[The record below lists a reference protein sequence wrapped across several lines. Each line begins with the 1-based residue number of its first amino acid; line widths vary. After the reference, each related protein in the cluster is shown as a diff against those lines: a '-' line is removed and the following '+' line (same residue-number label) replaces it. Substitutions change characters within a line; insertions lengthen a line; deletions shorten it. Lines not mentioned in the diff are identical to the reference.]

1 MSKELDQRVVEMQF
15 DNKEFERNVQT
26 SLGTIDKL
34 KMALNFD
41 GAKGLDS
48 ITEAARRMDLSN
60 VEKQTDSVRVQ
71 FSSLQIAGATM
82 IANLTT
88 SFMNFGK
95 KLWSISFGQMK
106 SGGMGRALKI
116 EQANFK
122 MKALAKNIDAVKNGL
137 ITVDEL
143 LATMGDSIDRA
154 VTGTAYGYDSAANVA
169 SQLMASG
176 LTDANKMYD
185 YLRAIAGAAAM
196 TGRSFDDIGN
206 IFTTVAS
213 NGKFMTMQLRQFSAS
228 GLNVAATLANT
239 TKFAGKTEAAITE
252 MISKGKIGF
261 EDFAD
266 AMNEA
271 FGEAAGKAD
280 ETYAGVMSNVKAQ
293 LSRLGQR
300 FAVPYIENMIPFLQK
315 LKAAIKQ
322 VSATLAPVSER
333 FDKYFGMLTRWG
345 SSVLENFDYTRI
357 SIAFRSI
364 ENLAWLVIG
373 VIKTLGDAFK
383 EVFVG
388 KTQDE
393 IVETAR
399 QFEKFTEQLLPSK
412 EAIDG
417 LRGIFVALLTPLKIV
432 LKYAGKLT
440 KYTRPIIVAI
450 SKIAQAVLSIFSVL
464 EPLALWLLNVIDQ
477 MGVFDAV
484 LTLVTNTIVYLA
496 TVVTILIAV
505 LGELFKQL
513 VTSERF
519 KSFGKA
525 IEQIAVNLSTLLV
538 TALIKVFE
546 LIFNIFDFIA
556 KATSDSS
563 FFTVLIDNII
573 VLVNWVGELA
583 KAFQFWLNTPGSA
596 EGLKNVVKFVE
607 HFISMVTDF
616 FSGQDITKDI
626 DGMGNSLH
634 NLGEVIREM
643 GQRFKDSWNNIDK
656 SKTIMF
662 LFVLTMI
669 VVLLS
674 IKNFIDSLTN
684 LSKSVASIPKTI
696 TEFSRTLK
704 NMNDM
709 FGPVAQTII
718 AFGATIS
725 ILTAAIKTLSAIPA
739 DDLKRG
745 TIALAAM
752 TAVVATFVAIFI
764 YLEKVIN
771 PVNMVVVN
779 NAAIDLVAV
788 AASMLLLVSAIKKIS
803 DISGDVNK
811 LMASAGTLV
820 ILMSALAGVVIGFS
834 KFATIVADPEFK
846 VATSVSALSMLA
858 FAASMLILV
867 QALKMLE
874 QADMPNI
881 KENLKNLGVLMLE
894 LAVGMKVA
902 AGATWGSAASIVAF
916 LGSLITVFGLLA
928 LLALVPM
935 DLVKST
941 IEKATI
947 IFSSFASMLL
957 ILSVAGK
964 IAIGS
969 ERVVM
974 AMSGLILSF
983 VSVIS
988 TFILL
993 TLVIDNLKN
1002 PRSIEKA
1009 LNSIERVI
1017 TDMAVAVGSLVV
1029 IYGIFVGVSKMLAG
1043 WKKKA
1048 YLSAVSSAQALV
1060 SMGELLL
1067 MMAGSMVLIGI
1078 AGALLSK
1085 VPADV
1090 LMQLEVYLVTMGVI
1104 AGAVTAIGRNAK
1116 GSMNKNSFGLI
1127 VSMLLSL
1134 TLIIGALA
1142 VFQYADMEKLVIS
1155 ATALTFVIL
1164 AIATLMGAVSLITKN
1179 SNDKATKK
1187 AQTSIWS
1194 ISAFVLALAG
1204 LAYIITSGATG
1215 MASAGVSTEFMI
1227 AFGMTMIG
1235 LLVTLGLLVAGLSK
1249 IEPSSYKKA
1258 FIGIGAITSL
1268 LVPIGAM
1275 MAGLAILSGY
1285 INNSNVDALLKTTGG
1300 MLGAIAALTIILAA
1314 LSSVKKVNTKKIFRI
1329 SSSIALLSTVFLAI
1343 SASLSALAISKAG
1356 WKEFGIAVASLG
1368 IAVAALSILGSL
1380 TAKNKLYTEDL
1391 MAIAGS
1397 FAILG
1402 IIFLETSSAMAIIK
1416 ASGAGW
1422 AEYGQLALMIF
1433 ELGVIL
1439 GALDALSRRGNIT
1452 STGVRMMAMGAMITI
1467 AAQSMITIASA
1478 MAILKKVGATGDD
1491 MISLGLGFGVL
1502 CGALTA
1508 FAAISGYFPIVSAGL
1523 IALAEALLGFGVA
1536 SLGISAV
1543 INSIVT
1549 AFVVL
1554 SSISHENIDTF
1565 VDNLDYLADRIAE
1578 IGMSIVKII
1587 QTLSTTI
1594 AAVVGQA
1601 VAFTVV
1607 TMIGTLVEF
1616 LPAILQA
1623 LYDVLVI
1630 LVDFFGKPEVQD
1642 VLSEFCKVIS
1652 ETLTGMIVGVV
1663 DGMFWRLAE
1672 ETAKLFGVTKE
1683 DFRQLRDD
1691 LKAIAEGEDPTGQ
1704 TDVGYSRFNT
1714 AQILM
1719 DKLNKTSTYL
1729 DQAKRDA
1736 EAGLEIDVERL
1747 QQEYEYALQL
1757 RNELEKFKGERK
1769 RRDFWTD
1776 DIFTPD
1782 FTTWDANIEQYGVWM
1797 QEISSDTQVY
1807 NESIKEATEDTSQF
1821 VDATEHLGD
1830 NADTFTNKASQFASA
1845 SKHFGDNVDA
1855 FTEGSSHFVSA
1866 AKHFGESS
1874 EDAISDVQ
1882 TKYGSFFGHEFVDS
1896 YSDGLSDD
1904 YSIGVI
1910 EEGTEDLMFRQSDI
1924 ISEAGIHTGTL
1935 TASSMADGMTSA
1947 ESQGYIITAA
1957 TANSDLAYAAAQ
1969 DNLNAKDP
1977 VNLSVD
1983 TENTDNLNT
1992 SLDETEDSA
2001 TAAKDGLAEADAQ
2014 LTDFSNTA
2022 IDTTWI
2028 VNELGNSLSR
2038 LGDAAS
2044 SYGIDF
2050 SKYIPK
2056 LGGLMGASEDVYMSA
2071 EEWQKKGMEKTWGTM
2086 VGGKFSRYEWERSG
2100 KYKTLDDYVNQ
2111 NAHAGE
2117 EWGND
2122 VLGFKGIKE
2131 TAEDVQNELGETLD
2145 NVTNSLNGVGDAA
2158 GAASKKTNELADSIK
2173 SSLDVFSAFNDKV
2186 GTTGRDVLKNFASQI
2201 KGVTK
2206 WSEELQAL
2214 SARGLNANFLSDLAE
2229 QGPEAYEKIHALYTM
2244 TDSELSLF
2252 NQMYAQKLSLQ
2263 KNTVKDIRNSFV
2275 KNGAMTAKEA
2285 KEYGKSITTAAASGV
2300 TDGTDKLTKSET
2312 KALQDAAEEA
2322 KRQKIDDNFIQKYT
2336 VEAAYSKETIDIF
2349 NRLEELQRG
2358 GNVNLLMRPAI
2369 DTNELNK
2376 LGWDAGEGFATMF
2389 TSTFTNEEEGTA
2401 INFTPIMIDP
2411 KTGKYLGVLDPD
2423 TFDKYCQDVV
2433 EGVRKDDL
2441 NLQVGAEFTG
2451 ADAFEQAC
2459 AAAQEIHELHEQLGE
2474 DWGKDGFASLQ
2485 AFGENINDAVKS
2497 DFISKFAKSVISN
2510 DVKLSMTQA
2519 FTDLGLTTMNAFTQ
2533 SMNFETVVDKLI
2545 EFKNGVKEQ
2554 VRNVLNLFEE
2564 VKVKTDKQKKDEQ
2577 ITTSQMLYNMTENAK
2592 KVGRWATNIQKLT
2605 ERGLSEGLVDE
2616 LRKLGPEGADQID
2629 AFVRMSDKELKKANA
2644 IYSSSL
2650 QLDEYTSDKLVSTY
2664 SKAGFATA
2672 LGLKKGLDD
2681 GKDDLLFAYQETG
2694 EDAAAGFVKGVDPEA
2709 AMQVMTFLGTNS
2721 LSALKTAL
2729 DSHSPS
2735 EETRKIGMDTTEGY
2749 VLGITGPNNLVDAM
2763 SHLAITT
2770 LDLFTQLLGP
2780 DKFRQMGYDCTDA
2793 FSRGILDGL
2802 DAKSRDILTMFTLK
2816 MMGINDNLA
2825 EPENSMKV
2833 NIVPVVDQN
2842 ALYNSSTLMNDF
2854 LSNRNFDISATVNR
2868 ANATNRTTGGTD
2880 QSLIVDAI
2888 KGLRDDIKN
2897 IRTVNEGYRSDI
2909 GSLKNAITSMKVTLD
2924 TGALVGQIT
2933 NPLDVALGTKAMRS
2947 LRRRG

>member
-60 VEKQTDSVRVQ
+60 VERQTDSVRVQ

-137 ITVDEL
+137 ITVDDL
-143 LATMGDSIDRA
+143 LATMSDSIDRA

-280 ETYAGVMSNVKAQ
+280 ETYAGVLSNVKAQ

-373 VIKTLGDAFK
+373 VLKTLGDAFK

-393 IVETAR
+393 IVEAAR

-432 LKYAGKLT
+432 LKYTGKLT

-556 KATSDSS
+556 KASSDSS

-684 LSKSVASIPKTI
+684 LSKSIASIPKTI

-704 NMNDM
+704 NVNNM

-752 TAVVATFVAIFI
+752 TAVVSIFVAVFI

-771 PVNMVVVN
+771 PANMVVVN

-788 AASMLLLVSAIKKIS
+788 AASMLLMVSAIKKIA
-803 DISGDVNK
+803 DISGDTNK
-811 LMASAGTLV
+811 LLASAGTLV
-820 ILMSALAGVVIGFS
+820 VLMGALAGVVIGFS
-834 KFATIVADPEFK
+834 KFATIVADPKFK
-846 VATSVSALSMLA
+846 IATSVSALSMLA

-964 IAIGS
+964 IAMGS

-1002 PRSIEKA
+1002 PKSIEKA
-1009 LNSIERVI
+1009 LNAMERVI
-1017 TDMAVAVGSLVV
+1017 TDMAVAVGALVV

-1067 MMAGSMVLIGI
+1067 MMAGSMVLIGV
-1078 AGALLSK
+1078 AGALLSN

-1155 ATALTFVIL
+1155 ATALTEVIL
-1164 AIATLMGAVSLITKN
+1164 AIAALIAAVGLISKN
-1179 SNDKATKK
+1179 SKNTGSTKK
-1187 AQTSIWS
+1187 LHTIIYS
-1194 ISAFVLALAG
+1194 ISAFVLALAA
-1204 LAYIITSGATG
+1204 LSYAITSGAIG
-1215 MASAGVSTEFMI
+1215 MSDAEVSTDLMI

-1235 LLVTLGLLVAGLSK
+1235 LLATFGLLVAGLSK
-1249 IEPSSYKKA
+1249 IEPSDYKKA
-1258 FIGIGAITSL
+1258 YIGIGAITLL
-1268 LVPIGAM
+1268 LVPIGTM

-1285 INNSNVDALLKTTGG
+1285 VDNTNVDALLKTTGG
-1300 MLGAIAALTIILAA
+1300 MLGAITALTVILAA
-1314 LSSVKKVNTKKIFRI
+1314 ISSFKKVNTKKIFRI

-1343 SASLSALAISKAG
+1343 SASLSALAITEAG
-1356 WKEFGIAVASLG
+1356 WKEFAIAIASLG
-1368 IAVAALSILGSL
+1368 AIIIALGILGAL
-1380 TAKNKLYTEDL
+1380 TTSKVIRLNHLRS
-1391 MAIAGS
+1391 IAWS
-1397 FAILG
+1397 IAILG
-1402 IIFLETSSAMAIIK
+1402 TVFLETSAAMAIIK

-1422 AEYGQLALMIF
+1422 AEYGQLALIIL
-1433 ELGVIL
+1433 ELGAIL
-1439 GALDALSRRGNIT
+1439 GALDFLSRKGAMP
-1452 STGVRMMAMGAMITI
+1452 STGARLLAMGATITV

-1491 MISLGLGFGVL
+1491 MISLGIGFGVL

-1565 VDNLDYLADRIAE
+1565 VDNLEYLSDRIAE

-1594 AAVVGQA
+1594 AVVVGQA

-1607 TMIGTLVEF
+1607 TMIGTLAEF

-1623 LYDVLVI
+1623 LYSVLVV
-1630 LVDFFGKPEVQD
+1630 LVDFFGQPEVQD
-1642 VLSEFCKVIS
+1642 LLNEFSKVVG
-1652 ETLTGMIVGVV
+1652 ETITNIVIGAV
-1663 DGMFWRLAE
+1663 DGMFWTIAQRTAE
-1672 ETAKLFGVTKE
+1672 LFGITRDDFAQLKE
-1683 DFRQLRDD
+1683 DLQAIADGTYASEEDYINHQQIAVRQKQIEELRDAAEYVKEA
-1691 LKAIAEGEDPTGQ
+1691 KAAMDNGQDIDQEKVKQYIEYIKYLSDELENAGVMSERIVDWEAEDGLVKHVYNQKYDFATEAD
-1704 TDVGYSRFNT
+1704 D
-1714 AQILM
+1714 IL
-1719 DKLNKTSTYL
+1719 
-1729 DQAKRDA
+1729 RDA
-1736 EAGLEIDVERL
+1736 QMLNINNYDEWASAINENIDDVEYNYQTFRKEVGSSQL
-1747 QQEYEYALQL
+1747 YE
-1757 RNELEKFKGERK
+1757 ELFPNASETENAV
-1769 RRDFWTD
+1769 
-1776 DIFTPD
+1776 
-1782 FTTWDANIEQYGVWM
+1782 DA
-1797 QEISSDTQVY
+1797 
-1807 NESIKEATEDTSQF
+1807 F
-1821 VDATEHLGD
+1821 VDAQDRALAHHSSG
-1830 NADTFTNKASQFASA
+1830 
-1845 SKHFGDNVDA
+1845 SKHFGEEY
-1855 FTEGSSHFVSA
+1855 TENYV
-1866 AKHFGESS
+1866 
-1874 EDAISDVQ
+1874 
-1882 TKYGSFFGHEFVDS
+1882 
-1896 YSDGLSDD
+1896 DGLTND
-1904 YSIGVI
+1904 YSVEIV
-1910 EEGTEDLMFRQSDI
+1910 EEGTEELITRQSDMMTD
-1924 ISEAGIHTGTL
+1924 AGIHTGTL
-1935 TASSMADGMTSA
+1935 TANSMADGMTSA

-1957 TANSDLAYAAAQ
+1957 TANSDLAYATAQ
-1969 DNLNAKDP
+1969 DNLNAKEP
-1977 VNLSVD
+1977 VTLSVD
-1983 TENTDNLNT
+1983 SENTDNLNT
-1992 SLDETEDSA
+1992 SLDETKDSA

-2022 IDTTWI
+2022 VDTTAI
-2028 VNELGNSLSR
+2028 VNKLGDSLS
-2038 LGDAAS
+2038 LLADKAS
-2044 SYGIDF
+2044 AYGIDF
-2050 SKYIPK
+2050 NKYIPK
-2056 LGGLMGASEDVYMSA
+2056 LGSFLGTSEDVYMSA
-2071 EEWQKKGMEKTWGTM
+2071 DEWRKKGMEKTWGTM
-2086 VGGKFSRYEWERSG
+2086 IGGELSRYEWERTG

-2117 EWGND
+2117 EWGAD
-2122 VLGFKGIKE
+2122 VLGLNAIKE
-2131 TAEDVQNELGETLD
+2131 QSEEIQNELSETLD
-2145 NVTNSLNGVGDAA
+2145 NVTNGLGGVGDAA
-2158 GAASKKTNELADSIK
+2158 EEAGNKVKDLKHEIADSIDLFSEFNRTADITSREVLSNLVSHLDGVSDWAEELSQLASKGVSDAIIQDLEEAGPESYAKVHAIFQMTESEIAHLNSLHTLGLQIADK
-2173 SSLDVFSAFNDKV
+2173 SVDYINEARAVALKTNKKITLDNYVGDPTLEHLGNDIGNEVIGGVSDAVIAEAPEVGKDIVDGVADGVTASESIDETASAFKDQ
-2186 GTTGRDVLKNFASQI
+2186 FALM
-2201 KGVTK
+2201 G
-2206 WSEELQAL
+2206 SE
-2214 SARGLNANFLSDLAE
+2214 
-2229 QGPEAYEKIHALYTM
+2229 
-2244 TDSELSLF
+2244 
-2252 NQMYAQKLSLQ
+2252 
-2263 KNTVKDIRNSFV
+2263 
-2275 KNGAMTAKEA
+2275 AM
-2285 KEYGKSITTAAASGV
+2285 
-2300 TDGTDKLTKSET
+2300 
-2312 KALQDAAEEA
+2312 KALKKELDFDKAL
-2322 KRQKIDDNFIQKYT
+2322 
-2336 VEAAYSKETIDIF
+2336 KET
-2349 NRLEELQRG
+2349 
-2358 GNVNLLMRPAI
+2358 
-2369 DTNELNK
+2369 
-2376 LGWDAGEGFATMF
+2376 
-2389 TSTFTNEEEGTA
+2389 
-2401 INFTPIMIDP
+2401 
-2411 KTGKYLGVLDPD
+2411 
-2423 TFDKYCQDVV
+2423 V
-2433 EGVRKDDL
+2433 EGVKKFKDDL
-2441 NLQVGAEFTG
+2441 
-2451 ADAFEQAC
+2451 
-2459 AAAQEIHELHEQLGE
+2459 
-2474 DWGKDGFASLQ
+2474 
-2485 AFGENINDAVKS
+2485 
-2497 DFISKFAKSVISN
+2497 
-2510 DVKLSMTQA
+2510 
-2519 FTDLGLTTMNAFTQ
+2519 
-2533 SMNFETVVDKLI
+2533 
-2545 EFKNGVKEQ
+2545 KEQ
-2554 VRNVLNLFEE
+2554 IGNGLDLFNELKKSEE
-2564 VKVKTDKQKKDEQ
+2564 ISAD
-2577 ITTSQMLYNMTENAK
+2577 QMLHNMTDQVK
-2592 KVGRWATNIQKLT
+2592 KVGRWATNLT
-2605 ERGLSEGLVDE
+2605 ALSARGMSEGLLE
-2616 LRKLGPEGADQID
+2616 SLRALGPEGADKVE
-2629 AFVRMSDKELKKANA
+2629 AFVKMSAEQLQKANSLYKSSDKLGDYA
-2644 IYSSSL
+2644 
-2650 QLDEYTSDKLVSTY
+2650 SDKLVDAY
-2664 SKAGFATA
+2664 VKAGYQTS
-2672 LGLKKGLDD
+2672 LGFKKGIDPDVAKEAMTLLATKSLDALTTTLD
-2681 GKDDLLFAYQETG
+2681 IHSPSRVTEQIGIYTGEGYVNGLCNEDLLKRLEEAIAAFSKVILNTFSSKLSVNKVARVFSNVGTG
-2694 EDAAAGFVKGVDPEA
+2694 IVKGLNDCRPETIRAVDRLA
-2709 AMQVMTFLGTNS
+2709 TDILDTFCERLQI
-2721 LSALKTAL
+2721 
-2729 DSHSPS
+2729 HSPS
-2735 EETRKIGMDTTEGY
+2735 EMFAYFAEMCS
-2749 VLGITGPNNLVDAM
+2749 LGFANQMNKDRVAVDAVE
-2763 SHLAITT
+2763 
-2770 LDLFTQLLGP
+2770 
-2780 DKFRQMGYDCTDA
+2780 DKADSIVEA
-2793 FSRGILDGL
+2793 FARSML
-2802 DAKSRDILTMFTLK
+2802 S
-2816 MMGINDNLA
+2816 INDSLGDDTN
-2825 EPENSMKV
+2825 EYRMH
-2833 NIVPVVDQN
+2833 IVPVVDQFALNN
-2842 ALYNSSTLMNDF
+2842 AAGTIDQYLGREHFDISGTVNAANANNGKTNTSSTLVF
-2854 LSNRNFDISATVNR
+2854 LSNAITNLRSDLHSIQEATEKNGADIL
-2868 ANATNRTTGGTD
+2868 GMK
-2880 QSLIVDAI
+2880 DAI
-2888 KGLRDDIKN
+2888 
-2897 IRTVNEGYRSDI
+2897 S
-2909 GSLKNAITSMKVTLD
+2909 SMKVTLD
-2924 TGALVGQIT
+2924 TGALVGQIA
-2933 NPLDVALGTKAMRS
+2933 NPLDVALGTKAMRN

>member
-60 VEKQTDSVRVQ
+60 VERQTDSVRVQ

-280 ETYAGVMSNVKAQ
+280 ETYAGVLSNVKAQ

-373 VIKTLGDAFK
+373 VLKTLGDAFK

-393 IVETAR
+393 IVEAAR

-477 MGVFDAV
+477 MGIFDAV

-496 TVVTILIAV
+496 TVVTILIAI

-556 KATSDSS
+556 KASSDSS

-616 FSGQDITKDI
+616 FTGQDITKDI

-752 TAVVATFVAIFI
+752 TAVVATFVAVFI

-771 PVNMVVVN
+771 PANMVVVN

-788 AASMLLLVSAIKKIS
+788 AASMLLMVSAIKKIA
-803 DISGDVNK
+803 DISGDTNK
-811 LMASAGTLV
+811 LLASAGTLV
-820 ILMSALAGVVIGFS
+820 VLMGALAGVVIGFS
-834 KFATIVADPEFK
+834 KFATIVADPELK
-846 VATSVSALSMLA
+846 IATSVSALSMLA

-902 AGATWGSAASIVAF
+902 GGATWGSAASIVAF
-916 LGSLITVFGLLA
+916 LGSLITIFGLLA

-935 DLVKST
+935 DLVKAT

-964 IAIGS
+964 IAMGS

-1009 LNSIERVI
+1009 LNAMERVI

-1067 MMAGSMVLIGI
+1067 MMAGSMVLIGV

-1155 ATALTFVIL
+1155 ATALTEVIL
-1164 AIATLMGAVSLITKN
+1164 AIAALIGAVSLISKN
-1179 SNDKATKK
+1179 SNDKDTKK
-1187 AQTSIWS
+1187 AQTSIWA
-1194 ISAFVLALAG
+1194 ISAFILALAG
-1204 LAYIITSGATG
+1204 LSYIITSGASG

-1235 LLVTLGLLVAGLSK
+1235 LLATFGLLVAGLSK
-1249 IEPSSYKKA
+1249 IEPSDYKKA
-1258 FIGIGAITSL
+1258 YIGIGAITL
-1268 LVPIGAM
+1268 LVVPMGAM
-1275 MAGLAILSGY
+1275 MTGLAILSGY
-1285 INNSNVDALLKTTGG
+1285 VDNTNVDALLKTS
-1300 MLGAIAALTIILAA
+1300 GAMIAAIGGLTILLAV
-1314 LSSVKKVNTKKIFRI
+1314 LSSIKKVNTKKMFRLAET
-1329 SSSIALLSTVFLAI
+1329 IALLSLVFVAV
-1343 SASLSALAISKAG
+1343 SASMAILKRNKVT
-1356 WKEFGIAVASLG
+1356 WKEFGIAVLSLVSLVVVLG
-1368 IAVAALSILGSL
+1368 VLAAL
-1380 TAKNKLYTEDL
+1380 TAKDKLDTDDL
-1391 MAIAGS
+1391 TAIAES
-1397 FAILG
+1397 FATLG
-1402 IIFLETSSAMAIIK
+1402 TVFLEIAGAMAIIK
-1416 ASGAGW
+1416 QSGAGW
-1422 AEYGQLALMIF
+1422 SEFKQLAAMIL
-1433 ELGVIL
+1433 EIGIVLT
-1439 GALDALSRRGNIT
+1439 AMDYIT
-1452 STGVRMMAMGAMITI
+1452 RQGSLTSDGLHMMAMGAMITI

-1478 MAILKKVGATGDD
+1478 MAVLKKVGATGDD

-1587 QTLSTTI
+1587 QTLSATI

-1601 VAFTVV
+1601 IAFTVV

-1623 LYDVLVI
+1623 LYSVLVV
-1630 LVDFFGKPEVQD
+1630 LVDFFGQPEVQE

-1683 DFRQLRDD
+1683 DFKQLRDD

-1704 TDVGYSRFNT
+1704 TDVAYSRFNT

-1747 QQEYEYALQL
+1747 QQEYAYALQL

-1782 FTTWDANIEQYGVWM
+1782 FTTWDANIEQYGEWM

-1821 VDATEHLGD
+1821 VSATERLGD
-1830 NADTFTNKASQFASA
+1830 NADAFANDASHFASA

-1855 FTEGSSHFVSA
+1855 FSEDSSHFVSA
-1866 AKHFGESS
+1866 AKHFGDASG
-1874 EDAISDVQ
+1874 DAISDVQ
-1882 TKYGSFFGHEFVDS
+1882 SKYGSFFGHEFVDS

-1904 YSIGVI
+1904 YSVGVI

-1969 DNLNAKDP
+1969 DSLNANEP
-1977 VNLSVD
+1977 VTLSVD
-1983 TENTDNLNT
+1983 AENTDNLNT
-1992 SLDETEDSA
+1992 SLDDTEDSA

-2022 IDTTWI
+2022 VDTTAI
-2028 VNELGNSLSR
+2028 VNKLASSFSY
-2038 LGDAAS
+2038 LGDKAAA
-2044 SYGIDF
+2044 YGID
-2050 SKYIPK
+2050 INK
-2056 LGGLMGASEDVYMSA
+2056 LPSFASFLGISEDQYMTA
-2071 EEWQKKGMEKTWGTM
+2071 DEWRKKGMEKTWGTM
-2086 VGGKFSRYEWERSG
+2086 VGGELSGYEWERTG
-2100 KYKTLDDYVNQ
+2100 KYKSLDDYINQ
-2111 NAHAGE
+2111 NSHVGE
-2117 EWGND
+2117 DWGND

-2131 TAEDVQNELGETLD
+2131 TSEEVQNELSDTLD
-2145 NVTNSLNGVGDAA
+2145 GITNGLNGVGDAA
-2158 GAASKKTNELADSIK
+2158 GAATKKTDELKDSIK

-2214 SARGLNANFLSDLAE
+2214 SARGINANFLSDLAD

-2285 KEYGKSITTAAASGV
+2285 KEYGKTITTAAASGV
-2300 TDGTDKLTKSET
+2300 TDSTDKLTKSET

-2322 KRQKIDDNFIQKYT
+2322 KKQKIDDDFIQKYT
-2336 VEAAYSKETIDIF
+2336 VEASYSKETLDIF

-2519 FTDLGLTTMNAFTQ
+2519 FTDLGLVTMKAFTQ
-2533 SMNFETVVDKLI
+2533 SMNFETAVDKLI

-2592 KVGRWATNIQKLT
+2592 KVGRWATNIQRLT

-2629 AFVRMSDKELKKANA
+2629 AFVRMSDKELKKANS
-2644 IYSSSL
+2644 IYASSL

-2735 EETRKIGMDTTEGY
+2735 KETEKIGMDTTEGY

>member
-60 VEKQTDSVRVQ
+60 VERQTDSVRVQ

-137 ITVDEL
+137 ITVDDL
-143 LATMGDSIDRA
+143 LATMSDSIDRA

-280 ETYAGVMSNVKAQ
+280 ETYAGVLSNVKAQ

-345 SSVLENFDYTRI
+345 STVLENFDYTRI

-373 VIKTLGDAFK
+373 VLKTLGDAFK

-393 IVETAR
+393 IVEAAR

-496 TVVTILIAV
+496 TVVAILIAV

-607 HFISMVTDF
+607 HFINMVTDF
-616 FSGQDITKDI
+616 FTGQDITKDI

-684 LSKSVASIPKTI
+684 LSKSIASIPKTI
-696 TEFSRTLK
+696 TEFSKTLK
-704 NMNDM
+704 NMNNM
-709 FGPVAQTII
+709 FGPVAQTIV

-752 TAVVATFVAIFI
+752 TAVVSIFVAVFI

-771 PVNMVVVN
+771 PANMVVVN

-788 AASMLLLVSAIKKIS
+788 AASMLLMVSAINKIA
-803 DISGDVNK
+803 DISGDTNK
-811 LMASAGTLV
+811 LLASVGTLV
-820 ILMSALAGVVIGFS
+820 VLMGALAGVVIGFS
-834 KFATIVADPEFK
+834 KFATIVADPKFK
-846 VATSVSALSMLA
+846 IATSVSALSMLA
-858 FAASMLILV
+858 FAASTLILV

-964 IAIGS
+964 IAMGS

-1002 PRSIEKA
+1002 PKSIEKA
-1009 LNSIERVI
+1009 LNAMERVI

-1067 MMAGSMVLIGI
+1067 MMAGSMVLIGV
-1078 AGALLSK
+1078 AGALLSN

-1155 ATALTFVIL
+1155 ATALTEVIL
-1164 AIATLMGAVSLITKN
+1164 AIAALIAAVGLISQNSKN
-1179 SNDKATKK
+1179 TGSTKK
-1187 AQTSIWS
+1187 LHTIIYS
-1194 ISAFVLALAG
+1194 ISAFVLALAA
-1204 LAYIITSGATG
+1204 LSYAITSGAIG
-1215 MASAGVSTEFMI
+1215 MSDAEVSTDLMI

-1235 LLVTLGLLVAGLSK
+1235 LLATFGLLVAGLSK
-1249 IEPSSYKKA
+1249 IEPSDYKKA
-1258 FIGIGAITSL
+1258 FIGIGAITLL
-1268 LVPIGAM
+1268 LVPIGTM

-1285 INNSNVDALLKTTGG
+1285 IDNSNVDALLKTTGG
-1300 MLGAIAALTIILAA
+1300 MLGAITALTVILAA
-1314 LSSVKKVNTKKIFRI
+1314 ISSFKKVNTKKIFRI

-1343 SASLSALAISKAG
+1343 SASLSALSITKAG
-1356 WKEFGIAVASLG
+1356 WKEFAIAIASLG
-1368 IAVAALSILGSL
+1368 AIVAALSILGAL
-1380 TAKNKLYTEDL
+1380 TTTKVIHLDHLRSISES
-1391 MAIAGS
+1391 I
-1397 FAILG
+1397 AILG
-1402 IIFLETSSAMAIIK
+1402 TVFLETSAAMAIIK
-1416 ASGAGW
+1416 QSGAGW
-1422 AEYGQLALMIF
+1422 NEYGQLALIIL

-1439 GALDALSRRGNIT
+1439 GALDVVSRMGGIT
-1452 STGVRMMAMGAMITI
+1452 STGARIMAMGATITI

-1491 MISLGLGFGVL
+1491 MISLGLGFSVL

-1565 VDNLDYLADRIAE
+1565 VDNLEYLSDRIAE

-1594 AAVVGQA
+1594 AVVVGQA

-1623 LYDVLVI
+1623 LYSVLVV
-1630 LVDFFGKPEVQD
+1630 LVDFFGQPEVQD
-1642 VLSEFCKVIS
+1642 LLNEFSKVVG
-1652 ETLTGMIVGVV
+1652 ETITNIVIGAV
-1663 DGMFWRLAE
+1663 DGMFWTIAQRTAE
-1672 ETAKLFGVTKE
+1672 LFGITRDDFAQLKE
-1683 DFRQLRDD
+1683 D
-1691 LKAIAEGEDPTGQ
+1691 LKAIADGTYASEEDYINHQ
-1704 TDVGYSRFNT
+1704 
-1714 AQILM
+1714 QIAVRQKQIEEL
-1719 DKLNKTSTYL
+1719 
-1729 DQAKRDA
+1729 RDA
-1736 EAGLEIDVERL
+1736 AEYVKEAKAAMDNGQDIDQEKVKQYIEYIKYLSDELENAGVMSERIVDWEAEDGLGAMVGAKHFYNQKYDFATEADDILRDAQMLNINNYDEWASAINENIDDVEYNYQTFRKEVGSSQL
-1747 QQEYEYALQL
+1747 YE
-1757 RNELEKFKGERK
+1757 ELFPNASETENAV
-1769 RRDFWTD
+1769 
-1776 DIFTPD
+1776 
-1782 FTTWDANIEQYGVWM
+1782 DA
-1797 QEISSDTQVY
+1797 
-1807 NESIKEATEDTSQF
+1807 F
-1821 VDATEHLGD
+1821 VDAQNRALAHHSSG
-1830 NADTFTNKASQFASA
+1830 
-1845 SKHFGDNVDA
+1845 SKHFGEEY
-1855 FTEGSSHFVSA
+1855 TENYV
-1866 AKHFGESS
+1866 
-1874 EDAISDVQ
+1874 
-1882 TKYGSFFGHEFVDS
+1882 
-1896 YSDGLSDD
+1896 DGLTND
-1904 YSIGVI
+1904 YSVEIV
-1910 EEGTEDLMFRQSDI
+1910 EEGTEELITRQSDMMTD
-1924 ISEAGIHTGTL
+1924 AGIHTGTL
-1935 TASSMADGMTSA
+1935 TANSMADGMTSA

-1957 TANSDLAYAAAQ
+1957 TANSDLAYATAQ
-1969 DNLNAKDP
+1969 DNLNAKEP
-1977 VNLSVD
+1977 VTLSVD
-1983 TENTDNLNT
+1983 SENTDNLNT
-1992 SLDETEDSA
+1992 SLGETEDSA
-2001 TAAKDGLAEADAQ
+2001 TAAKDGLSEAEDQ
-2014 LTDFSNTA
+2014 LTSFSNTA
-2022 IDTTWI
+2022 VDTTAI
-2028 VNELGNSLSR
+2028 VNKLGYSLSW
-2038 LGDAAS
+2038 LGDKAS
-2044 SYGIDF
+2044 AYGIDF
-2050 SKYIPK
+2050 NKYIPK
-2056 LGGLMGASEDVYMSA
+2056 LGSFLGTSEDVYMSA
-2071 EEWQKKGMEKTWGTM
+2071 DEWRKKGMEKTWGTM
-2086 VGGKFSRYEWERSG
+2086 IGGELSRYEWERTG

-2111 NAHAGE
+2111 NSHAGE
-2117 EWGND
+2117 EWGTD
-2122 VLGFKGIKE
+2122 VLGLNAIKE
-2131 TAEDVQNELGETLD
+2131 QSEEIQNELSETLD
-2145 NVTNSLNGVGDAA
+2145 NVTNGLGGVGDAA
-2158 GAASKKTNELADSIK
+2158 GAATKKTDELKDSIK

-2186 GTTGRDVLKNFASQI
+2186 STTGRDVLKNFASQI

-2206 WSEELQAL
+2206 WSEELKAL
-2214 SARGLNANFLSDLAE
+2214 SARGINANFISDLAE

-2263 KNTVKDIRNSFV
+2263 KNTVKDIHNSFV
-2275 KNGAMTAKEA
+2275 KNGIMTAKEA
-2285 KEYGKSITTAAASGV
+2285 KEYGKNITTAAASGV
-2300 TDGTDKLTKSET
+2300 KDSTDKLTKTET
-2312 KALQDAAEEA
+2312 KALQDAADEA

-2336 VEAAYSKETIDIF
+2336 VEASYSKETLDIF

-2485 AFGENINDAVKS
+2485 AFGENLDDAVKS

-2510 DVKLSMTQA
+2510 DVKLSMTKA
-2519 FTDLGLTTMNAFTQ
+2519 FTDLGLVTMKAFTQ
-2533 SMNFETVVDKLI
+2533 SMNFETAVDKLI

-2564 VKVKTDKQKKDEQ
+2564 VKVKTDKQKKAEQ

-2592 KVGRWATNIQKLT
+2592 KVGRWATNIQRLT
-2605 ERGLSEGLVDE
+2605 ERGLSEGLVDQ

-2694 EDAAAGFVKGVDPEA
+2694 EDASAGFVKGIDPEA

-2888 KGLRDDIKN
+2888 RGLRDDIKN

>member
-15 DNKEFERNVQT
+15 DNKEFERNVST
-26 SLGTIDKL
+26 SLGTIEKL

-60 VEKQTDSVRVQ
+60 VERQTDSVRVQ

-137 ITVDEL
+137 ITVDDL
-143 LATMGDSIDRA
+143 LATMSDSIDRA

-280 ETYAGVMSNVKAQ
+280 ETYAGVLSNVKAQ

-357 SIAFRSI
+357 SIGFRSI

-373 VIKTLGDAFK
+373 VLKTLGDAFK

-393 IVETAR
+393 IVEAAR

-440 KYTRPIIVAI
+440 TYTRPIIVAI

-496 TVVTILIAV
+496 TVVAILIAV

-616 FSGQDITKDI
+616 FTGQDITKDI

-696 TEFSRTLK
+696 TEFSKTLK
-704 NMNDM
+704 HMNDM

-752 TAVVATFVAIFI
+752 TAVVATFVAVFI

-771 PVNMVVVN
+771 PANMVVVN

-788 AASMLLLVSAIKKIS
+788 AASMLLMVSAIKKIA
-803 DISGDVNK
+803 DISGDTNK
-811 LMASAGTLV
+811 LLASAGTLV
-820 ILMSALAGVVIGFS
+820 VLMGALSGVVIGFS
-834 KFATIVADPEFK
+834 KFATIVSKPDLK

-964 IAIGS
+964 IAMGS

-1002 PRSIEKA
+1002 PKSIEKA
-1009 LNSIERVI
+1009 LNAMERVI

-1048 YLSAVSSAQALV
+1048 YLSAVSSAEALV

-1067 MMAGSMVLIGI
+1067 MMAGSMVLIGV

-1090 LMQLEVYLVTMGVI
+1090 LKQLEVYLVTMGVI

-1155 ATALTFVIL
+1155 ATALTYVIL
-1164 AIATLMGAVSLITKN
+1164 AIAVLIGAVSLISKN
-1179 SNDKATKK
+1179 SNDKDKDTKK

-1204 LAYIITSGATG
+1204 LAYVITSGSSG

-1235 LLVTLGLLVAGLSK
+1235 LLATLGLLIAGLSK
-1249 IEPSSYKKA
+1249 IEPSDYKKA
-1258 FIGIGAITSL
+1258 YIGIGAITLL
-1268 LVPIGAM
+1268 LVPIGTM

-1285 INNSNVDALLKTTGG
+1285 IDNSNVDALLKTTGA
-1300 MLGAIAALTIILAA
+1300 MLGAITALTVILAA
-1314 LSSVKKVNTKKIFRI
+1314 ISSVKKVNTKKIFRI

-1343 SASLSALAISKAG
+1343 SASLSALAITKAG

-1368 IAVAALSILGSL
+1368 IAVAALSILGAL

-1402 IIFLETSSAMAIIK
+1402 TVFLETSAAMAIIK
-1416 ASGAGW
+1416 QSGAGW
-1422 AEYGQLALMIF
+1422 NEYGQLALMIL
-1433 ELGVIL
+1433 ELGAIL
-1439 GALDALSRRGNIT
+1439 GALDVVSRMGGIT
-1452 STGVRMMAMGAMITI
+1452 STGARIMAMGATITI

-1491 MISLGLGFGVL
+1491 MISLGLGFSVL

-1565 VDNLDYLADRIAE
+1565 VDNLEYLSDRIAE

-1601 VAFTVV
+1601 IAFTVV
-1607 TMIGTLVEF
+1607 TMIGTLAEF

-1623 LYDVLVI
+1623 LYSVLVV
-1630 LVDFFGKPEVQD
+1630 LVDFFGQPEVQD
-1642 VLSEFCKVIS
+1642 LLNEFSKVVG
-1652 ETLTGMIVGVV
+1652 ETITNIVIGAV
-1663 DGMFWRLAE
+1663 DGMFWTIAQRTAE
-1672 ETAKLFGVTKE
+1672 LFGITRDDFAQLKE
-1683 DFRQLRDD
+1683 DLQAIADGTYASEEDYINHQQIAVRQKQMEELQNAAEYVKDAKKAMENGQDIDQEKVKQYIEYIKYLSDELENAGVMSERIVDWEAEDGLGAMMGLRHVSTQKYDFATEADDILRDAQMLNINNYD
-1691 LKAIAEGEDPTGQ
+1691 EWASAINENID
-1704 TDVGYSRFNT
+1704 
-1714 AQILM
+1714 
-1719 DKLNKTSTYL
+1719 
-1729 DQAKRDA
+1729 
-1736 EAGLEIDVERL
+1736 DVEYNYQTFRDEVGSSQL
-1747 QQEYEYALQL
+1747 YE
-1757 RNELEKFKGERK
+1757 ELFPNASETENAV
-1769 RRDFWTD
+1769 
-1776 DIFTPD
+1776 
-1782 FTTWDANIEQYGVWM
+1782 DA
-1797 QEISSDTQVY
+1797 
-1807 NESIKEATEDTSQF
+1807 F
-1821 VDATEHLGD
+1821 VDAQDRALAHHSSG
-1830 NADTFTNKASQFASA
+1830 
-1845 SKHFGDNVDA
+1845 SKHFGEEY
-1855 FTEGSSHFVSA
+1855 TENYV
-1866 AKHFGESS
+1866 
-1874 EDAISDVQ
+1874 
-1882 TKYGSFFGHEFVDS
+1882 
-1896 YSDGLSDD
+1896 DGLTND
-1904 YSIGVI
+1904 YSVEIV
-1910 EEGTEDLMFRQSDI
+1910 EEGTEELITRQSDMMTD
-1924 ISEAGIHTGTL
+1924 AGIHTGTL
-1935 TASSMADGMTSA
+1935 TANSMADGMTSA

-1957 TANSDLAYAAAQ
+1957 TANSDLAYATAQ
-1969 DNLNAKDP
+1969 DNLNAKEP
-1977 VNLSVD
+1977 VTLSVD
-1983 TENTDNLNT
+1983 SENTDNLNT

-2022 IDTTWI
+2022 VDTTAI
-2028 VNELGNSLSR
+2028 VNKLGNSLSW
-2038 LGDAAS
+2038 LGDAAAA
-2044 SYGIDF
+2044 YGIDI
-2050 SKYIPK
+2050 SKLPK
-2056 LGGLMGASEDVYMSA
+2056 LGSFLGISEDVYMSA
-2071 EEWQKKGMEKTWGTM
+2071 DEWRKKGMEKTWGTM
-2086 VGGKFSRYEWERSG
+2086 AGGELSRYEWERTG

-2117 EWGND
+2117 EWGAD
-2122 VLGFKGIKE
+2122 VLGLNAIKE
-2131 TAEDVQNELGETLD
+2131 QSEEVQNELSETLD
-2145 NVTNSLNGVGDAA
+2145 NVTNGLGGVGDAA
-2158 GAASKKTNELADSIK
+2158 GAATKKTDELKDSIK

-2186 GTTGRDVLKNFASQI
+2186 STTGRDVLKNFASQI

-2214 SARGLNANFLSDLAE
+2214 SARGINANFLSELAE

-2285 KEYGKSITTAAASGV
+2285 KEYGKTITTAAASGV
-2300 TDGTDKLTKSET
+2300 KDSTDKLTKSET

-2322 KRQKIDDNFIQKYT
+2322 RRQKIDDNIIQKYT
-2336 VEAAYSKETIDIF
+2336 VETSYSKETLDIF

-2358 GNVNLLMRPAI
+2358 GNVNLLMRPTI

-2401 INFTPIMIDP
+2401 INFTPIMVDP

-2451 ADAFEQAC
+2451 ADAFEQAS

-2485 AFGENINDAVKS
+2485 KFGENLDDAVKS

-2519 FTDLGLTTMNAFTQ
+2519 FTDLGLVTMKAFTQ
-2533 SMNFETVVDKLI
+2533 SMNFETAVDKLI

-2592 KVGRWATNIQKLT
+2592 KVGRWATNIQRLT
-2605 ERGLSEGLVDE
+2605 ERGLSEGLVDQ

-2650 QLDEYTSDKLVSTY
+2650 QLDEYTSDKLVSAY

-2694 EDAAAGFVKGVDPEA
+2694 EDASAGFVKGIDPEA

-2735 EETRKIGMDTTEGY
+2735 EETKKIGMDTTEGY
-2749 VLGITGPNNLVDAM
+2749 VLGIAKPNNLVDAM

-2888 KGLRDDIKN
+2888 RGLRDEIKN

-2909 GSLKNAITSMKVTLD
+2909 GSLRDAISSMKVTLD

-2933 NPLDVALGTKAMRS
+2933 NPLDAALGTKAMRS

>member
-60 VEKQTDSVRVQ
+60 VERQTDSVRVQ
-71 FSSLQIAGATM
+71 FSSLQVAGATM

-137 ITVDEL
+137 ITVDDL
-143 LATMGDSIDRA
+143 LATMSDSIDRA

-280 ETYAGVMSNVKAQ
+280 ETYAGVLSNVKAQ

-357 SIAFRSI
+357 SIGFRSI

-373 VIKTLGDAFK
+373 VLKTLGDAFK

-393 IVETAR
+393 IVEAAR

-496 TVVTILIAV
+496 TVVTILIAI

-616 FSGQDITKDI
+616 FTGQDITKDI

-696 TEFSRTLK
+696 TEFSKTLK

-752 TAVVATFVAIFI
+752 TAVVSIFVAVFI

-771 PVNMVVVN
+771 PANMVVVN

-788 AASMLLLVSAIKKIS
+788 AASMLLMVSAIKKIA
-803 DISGDVNK
+803 DISGDTNK
-811 LMASAGTLV
+811 LLASAGTLV
-820 ILMSALAGVVIGFS
+820 VLMGALAGVVIGFS
-834 KFATIVADPEFK
+834 KFATIVSKPDLK

-964 IAIGS
+964 IAMGS

-1002 PRSIEKA
+1002 PKSIEKA
-1009 LNSIERVI
+1009 LNAMERVI

-1067 MMAGSMVLIGI
+1067 MMAGSMVLIGV
-1078 AGALLSK
+1078 AGALLSN

-1155 ATALTFVIL
+1155 ATALTEVIL
-1164 AIATLMGAVSLITKN
+1164 AIAALIAAVGLISQNSKN
-1179 SNDKATKK
+1179 TESTKK
-1187 AQTSIWS
+1187 LHTIIYS
-1194 ISAFVLALAG
+1194 ISAFVLALAA
-1204 LAYIITSGATG
+1204 LSYAITSGAIG
-1215 MASAGVSTEFMI
+1215 MSDAEVSTDLMI

-1249 IEPSSYKKA
+1249 IEPSGYKKA

-1285 INNSNVDALLKTTGG
+1285 IDNSNVDALLKTTGG
-1300 MLGAIAALTIILAA
+1300 MLGAITALTVILAA
-1314 LSSVKKVNTKKIFRI
+1314 ISSVKKVNTKKIFRI

-1368 IAVAALSILGSL
+1368 IAVAALSILGAL

-1439 GALDALSRRGNIT
+1439 GALDALSRRGNIP
-1452 STGVRMMAMGAMITI
+1452 STGARLLAMGAMITV

-1491 MISLGLGFGVL
+1491 MISLGIGFGVL

-1565 VDNLDYLADRIAE
+1565 VDNLEYLSDRIAE

-1594 AAVVGQA
+1594 AVVVGQA

-1623 LYDVLVI
+1623 LYDVLVV
-1630 LVDFFGKPEVQD
+1630 LVDFFGQPEVQE

-1663 DGMFWRLAE
+1663 DGMFWKLAE

-1683 DFRQLRDD
+1683 DFKQLRDD

-1704 TDVGYSRFNT
+1704 TDVSYSRFNT
-1714 AQILM
+1714 AQILL
-1719 DKLNKTSTYL
+1719 DKLNKTSAYL
-1729 DQAKRDA
+1729 DQAKSDA
-1736 EAGLEIDVERL
+1736 EAGLEIDVDRL

-1757 RNELEKFKGERK
+1757 RKELEKFKGERK

-1782 FTTWDANIEQYGVWM
+1782 FTVWDANIEQYGEWM
-1797 QEISSDTQVY
+1797 QEIGSDTQVY
-1807 NESIKEATEDTSQF
+1807 SETIKEATEDTTQF
-1821 VDATEHLGD
+1821 VNETERLGD
-1830 NADTFTNKASQFASA
+1830 NANTFANEASHFASA

-1855 FTEGSSHFVSA
+1855 FAKDSSHFVSA
-1866 AKHFGESS
+1866 TEASKNAMS
-1874 EDAISDVQ
+1874 EVQ
-1882 TKYGSFFGHEFVDS
+1882 TKYGSFFGHEFADS

-1904 YSIGVI
+1904 YSVEIVG
-1910 EEGTEDLMFRQSDI
+1910 EGTEDLMFRQSDI
-1924 ISEAGIHTGTL
+1924 VSEAGIHTGTL

-1957 TANSDLAYAAAQ
+1957 TANSDLAYATAQ
-1969 DNLNAKDP
+1969 DNLNAKEP
-1977 VNLSVD
+1977 VTLSVD

-2022 IDTTWI
+2022 VDTTAI
-2028 VNELGNSLSR
+2028 VNKLVDSFLELG
-2038 LGDAAS
+2038 DKAS
-2044 SYGIDF
+2044 AYGIDIN
-2050 SKYIPK
+2050 KYKPM
-2056 LGGLMGASEDVYMSA
+2056 LGSFLGTSEDVYMSA
-2071 EEWQKKGMEKTWGTM
+2071 DEWRKKGMEKTWGTM
-2086 VGGKFSRYEWERSG
+2086 IGGELSRYEWERTG
-2100 KYKTLDDYVNQ
+2100 KYKSLDDYVNQ
-2111 NAHAGE
+2111 NSHAGE
-2117 EWGND
+2117 EWGTD
-2122 VLGFKGIKE
+2122 VLGLNAIKE
-2131 TAEDVQNELGETLD
+2131 QSEEVQNELSETLD
-2145 NVTNSLNGVGDAA
+2145 NVTNGLGGVGDAA
-2158 GAASKKTNELADSIK
+2158 GAATKKTDELKDSIK

-2186 GTTGRDVLKNFASQI
+2186 STTGRDVLKNFASQI

-2214 SARGLNANFLSDLAE
+2214 SARGINANFLSELAE

-2263 KNTVKDIRNSFV
+2263 KDTVKDIRNSFV

-2285 KEYGKSITTAAASGV
+2285 KEYGKTITTAAASGV
-2300 TDGTDKLTKSET
+2300 KDSTDKLTKTET

-2322 KRQKIDDNFIQKYT
+2322 RRQKIDDNFIQKYT
-2336 VEAAYSKETIDIF
+2336 VEASYSKETLDIF

-2474 DWGKDGFASLQ
+2474 DWGKDGFTSLQ
-2485 AFGENINDAVKS
+2485 AFGENLDDAVKS

-2519 FTDLGLTTMNAFTQ
+2519 FTDLGLVTMKAFTQ
-2533 SMNFETVVDKLI
+2533 SINFETAVDKLI

-2577 ITTSQMLYNMTENAK
+2577 ITTSQMLYNMAENAK
-2592 KVGRWATNIQKLT
+2592 KVGRWATNIQRLT
-2605 ERGLSEGLVDE
+2605 ERGLSEGLVDQ

-2650 QLDEYTSDKLVSTY
+2650 QLDEYTSDKLVSAY

-2694 EDAAAGFVKGVDPEA
+2694 EDASAGFVKGIDPEA

-2888 KGLRDDIKN
+2888 RGLRDDIKN

>member
-60 VEKQTDSVRVQ
+60 VERQTDSVRVQ

-137 ITVDEL
+137 ITVDDL
-143 LATMGDSIDRA
+143 LATMSDSIDRA

-280 ETYAGVMSNVKAQ
+280 ETYAGVLSNVKAQ

-322 VSATLAPVSER
+322 VSATLAPVSDR

-357 SIAFRSI
+357 SIGFRSI

-373 VIKTLGDAFK
+373 VLKTLGDAFK

-393 IVETAR
+393 IVEAAR

-696 TEFSRTLK
+696 TEFSKTLK

-752 TAVVATFVAIFI
+752 TAVVATFVAVFI

-771 PVNMVVVN
+771 PANMVVVN

-788 AASMLLLVSAIKKIS
+788 AASMLLMVSAIKKIA
-803 DISGDVNK
+803 DISGDTNK
-811 LMASAGTLV
+811 LLASAGTLV
-820 ILMSALAGVVIGFS
+820 VLMGALAGVVIGFS
-834 KFATIVADPEFK
+834 KFATIVADPKFK
-846 VATSVSALSMLA
+846 IATSVSALSMLA

-964 IAIGS
+964 IAMGS

-1002 PRSIEKA
+1002 PKSIEKA
-1009 LNSIERVI
+1009 LNAMERVI
-1017 TDMAVAVGSLVV
+1017 TDMAVAVGALVV

-1067 MMAGSMVLIGI
+1067 MMAGSMVLIGV

-1155 ATALTFVIL
+1155 ATALTEVIL
-1164 AIATLMGAVSLITKN
+1164 AIAALIAAVGLISQNSKN
-1179 SNDKATKK
+1179 TGSTKK
-1187 AQTSIWS
+1187 LHTIIYS
-1194 ISAFVLALAG
+1194 ISAFVLALAA
-1204 LAYIITSGATG
+1204 LSYAITSGAIG
-1215 MASAGVSTEFMI
+1215 MSDAEVSTDLMI

-1235 LLVTLGLLVAGLSK
+1235 SLATLGLLVAGLSK
-1249 IEPSSYKKA
+1249 IEPSDYKKA
-1258 FIGIGAITSL
+1258 FIGIGAITLL

-1275 MAGLAILSGY
+1275 MAGLAVLSGY
-1285 INNSNVDALLKTTGG
+1285 IDNSNVDGLLKTTGA
-1300 MLGAIAALTIILAA
+1300 MLVAITALTIILAA
-1314 LSSVKKVNTKKIFRI
+1314 LSSFKKVNTKKIFRLTE
-1329 SSSIALLSTVFLAI
+1329 SIALLSTVFLAI
-1343 SASLSALAISKAG
+1343 SASLAALAISKAG
-1356 WKEFGIAVASLG
+1356 WKEFAIAIASLG
-1368 IAVAALSILGSL
+1368 AIIAALGILGAL
-1380 TAKNKLYTEDL
+1380 TTSKVIRLNHLRSISES
-1391 MAIAGS
+1391 I
-1397 FAILG
+1397 AILG
-1402 IIFLETSSAMAIIK
+1402 TVFLETSAAMAIIK
-1416 ASGAGW
+1416 QSGAGW
-1422 AEYGQLALMIF
+1422 NEYGQLALMIL
-1433 ELGVIL
+1433 ELGAIL
-1439 GALDALSRRGNIT
+1439 GALDVLSRKGAIT
-1452 STGVRMMAMGAMITI
+1452 STGMRLLAMGAMITV

-1491 MISLGLGFGVL
+1491 MISLGIGFGVL

-1523 IALAEALLGFGVA
+1523 VALAEALLGFGVA

-1565 VDNLDYLADRIAE
+1565 VDNLDYLANRIGE

-1607 TMIGTLVEF
+1607 TMIGTLAEF

-1623 LYDVLVI
+1623 LYSVLVV
-1630 LVDFFGKPEVQD
+1630 LVDFFGQPEVQD
-1642 VLSEFCKVIS
+1642 LLNEFSKVVG
-1652 ETLTGMIVGVV
+1652 ETITNIVIGAV
-1663 DGMFWRLAE
+1663 DGMFWTIAQRTAE
-1672 ETAKLFGVTKE
+1672 LFGITRDDFAQLKE
-1683 DFRQLRDD
+1683 DLQAIADGTYASEEDYINHQQIAVRQKQMEELQNAAEYVKDAKKAMENGQDIDQEKVKQYIEYIKYLSDELENAGVMSEKIIDWEAEDGLGAMMGLQHFHNQKYDFATEAEDILRDAQMLNIND
-1691 LKAIAEGEDPTGQ
+1691 YDEWASAINENID
-1704 TDVGYSRFNT
+1704 
-1714 AQILM
+1714 
-1719 DKLNKTSTYL
+1719 
-1729 DQAKRDA
+1729 
-1736 EAGLEIDVERL
+1736 DVEYNYQTFRKEVGSSQL
-1747 QQEYEYALQL
+1747 YE
-1757 RNELEKFKGERK
+1757 ELFPNASETENAV
-1769 RRDFWTD
+1769 
-1776 DIFTPD
+1776 
-1782 FTTWDANIEQYGVWM
+1782 DA
-1797 QEISSDTQVY
+1797 
-1807 NESIKEATEDTSQF
+1807 F
-1821 VDATEHLGD
+1821 VDAQDRALAHH
-1830 NADTFTNKASQFASA
+1830 SS
-1845 SKHFGDNVDA
+1845 
-1855 FTEGSSHFVSA
+1855 GSR
-1866 AKHFGESS
+1866 HFGE
-1874 EDAISDVQ
+1874 EYTENYV
-1882 TKYGSFFGHEFVDS
+1882 
-1896 YSDGLSDD
+1896 DGLTND
-1904 YSIGVI
+1904 YSVEIV
-1910 EEGTEDLMFRQSDI
+1910 EEGTEELITRQSDMMTD
-1924 ISEAGIHTGTL
+1924 AGIHTGTL
-1935 TASSMADGMTSA
+1935 TANSMADGMTSA

-1957 TANSDLAYAAAQ
+1957 TANSDLAYATAQ
-1969 DNLNAKDP
+1969 DNLNAKEP
-1977 VNLSVD
+1977 VTLSVD
-1983 TENTDNLNT
+1983 SENTDNLNT

-2022 IDTTWI
+2022 VDTTAI
-2028 VNELGNSLSR
+2028 VNKLGSSLSW
-2038 LGDAAS
+2038 LGDKAS
-2044 SYGIDF
+2044 AYGIDF
-2050 SKYIPK
+2050 NKYMPK
-2056 LGGLMGASEDVYMSA
+2056 LGSFLGTSEDVYMSA
-2071 EEWQKKGMEKTWGTM
+2071 DEWRKKGMEKTWGTM
-2086 VGGKFSRYEWERSG
+2086 AGGELSRYEWERTG

-2117 EWGND
+2117 EWGTD
-2122 VLGFKGIKE
+2122 VLGLNYIKE
-2131 TAEDVQNELGETLD
+2131 QAEEVQNELGDTLD
-2145 NVTNSLNGVGDAA
+2145 NVTNGLGGVGDAA
-2158 GAASKKTNELADSIK
+2158 GAATKKTDELKDSIK

-2186 GTTGRDVLKNFASQI
+2186 STTGRDVLKNFASQI

-2206 WSEELQAL
+2206 WSEELKAL
-2214 SARGLNANFLSDLAE
+2214 SARGINANFISDLAE

-2252 NQMYAQKLSLQ
+2252 NRMYAQKLSLQ
-2263 KNTVKDIRNSFV
+2263 KNTVKDIHNSFV
-2275 KNGAMTAKEA
+2275 KNGIMTAKEA
-2285 KEYGKSITTAAASGV
+2285 KEYGKNITTAAASGV
-2300 TDGTDKLTKSET
+2300 KDSTDKLTKTET

-2322 KRQKIDDNFIQKYT
+2322 KRQKIDDNFVQKYT
-2336 VEAAYSKETIDIF
+2336 VEAAYSKETLDIF

-2451 ADAFEQAC
+2451 ADAFEQAS

-2485 AFGENINDAVKS
+2485 KFGENLDDAVKS

-2519 FTDLGLTTMNAFTQ
+2519 FTDLGLVTMKAFTQ
-2533 SMNFETVVDKLI
+2533 SINFETAVDKLI

-2564 VKVKTDKQKKDEQ
+2564 VKVKTDKQKKAEQ

-2592 KVGRWATNIQKLT
+2592 KVGRWATNIQRLT
-2605 ERGLSEGLVDE
+2605 ERGLSEGLVDQ

-2694 EDAAAGFVKGVDPEA
+2694 EDASAGFVKGIDPEA

-2735 EETRKIGMDTTEGY
+2735 EETKKIGMDTTEGF
-2749 VLGITGPNNLVDAM
+2749 VLGIAKPNSLVDTM

>member
-60 VEKQTDSVRVQ
+60 VERQTDSVRVQ

-137 ITVDEL
+137 ITVDDL
-143 LATMGDSIDRA
+143 LATMSDSIDRA

-505 LGELFKQL
+505 FGELFKQL

-556 KATSDSS
+556 KATNDSS

-596 EGLKNVVKFVE
+596 EGLKSVVKFVE

-752 TAVVATFVAIFI
+752 TAVVATFVAVFI

-771 PVNMVVVN
+771 PANMVVVN

-788 AASMLLLVSAIKKIS
+788 AASMLLMVSAIKKIS
-803 DISGDVNK
+803 DISGDTNK
-811 LMASAGTLV
+811 LLASAGTLV
-820 ILMSALAGVVIGFS
+820 VLMGALAGVVIGFS
-834 KFATIVADPEFK
+834 KFATIVSKPDLK

-964 IAIGS
+964 IAMGS

-1009 LNSIERVI
+1009 LNAMERVI

-1067 MMAGSMVLIGI
+1067 MMAGSMVLIGV

-1155 ATALTFVIL
+1155 ATALTEVIL
-1164 AIATLMGAVSLITKN
+1164 AIAALIGAVSLIAKN
-1179 SNDKATKK
+1179 SDDKVNKK

-1204 LAYIITSGATG
+1204 LAYVITSGTSD
-1215 MASAGVSTEFMI
+1215 MASAGVSTDLMI

-1235 LLVTLGLLVAGLSK
+1235 LLVVMGLLVAGLSK
-1249 IEPSSYKKA
+1249 IEPSQYKKA
-1258 FIGIGAITSL
+1258 FIGIGAITL
-1268 LVPIGAM
+1268 LIVPLGAM
-1275 MAGLAILSGY
+1275 MTGLAILSGY
-1285 INNSNVDALLKTTGG
+1285 IDNSNVDALLKTTGA
-1300 MLGAIAALTIILAA
+1300 MLGAIAILTVILAVI
-1314 LSSVKKVNTKKIFRI
+1314 SSIKEVNTKKIFRL

-1356 WKEFGIAVASLG
+1356 WKEFAMAIASLG
-1368 IAVAALSILGSL
+1368 VIVAALSVLGAL
-1380 TAKNKLYTEDL
+1380 TTSKVIRLNNLQSISES
-1391 MAIAGS
+1391 I
-1397 FAILG
+1397 AILG
-1402 IIFLETSSAMAIIK
+1402 TVFLEIAGAMAIIK
-1416 ASGAGW
+1416 QSGAGW
-1422 AEYGQLALMIF
+1422 NEYGQLALMIL

-1439 GALDALSRRGNIT
+1439 GALDVVSRMGGIT
-1452 STGVRMMAMGAMITI
+1452 STGARMMAMGAMITI

-1478 MAILKKVGATGDD
+1478 MAVLKKVGATGDD

-1565 VDNLDYLADRIAE
+1565 VDNLEYLSDRIAE

-1607 TMIGTLVEF
+1607 TMIGTLAEF

-1623 LYDVLVI
+1623 LYSVLVV
-1630 LVDFFGKPEVQD
+1630 LVDFFGQPEVQD
-1642 VLSEFCKVIS
+1642 LLNEFSKVVG
-1652 ETLTGMIVGVV
+1652 ETITNIVIGAV
-1663 DGMFWRLAE
+1663 DGMFWTIAQRTAE
-1672 ETAKLFGVTKE
+1672 LFGITRDDFAQLKE
-1683 DFRQLRDD
+1683 DLQAIADGTYASEEDYINHQQIAVRQKQMEELQNAAEYVKDAKKAMENGQDIDQEKVKQYIEYIKYLSDELENAGVMSEKIIDWKAEDGLGAMMGLQHFYNQKYDFATEAEDILRDAQMLNIND
-1691 LKAIAEGEDPTGQ
+1691 YDEWASAINENID
-1704 TDVGYSRFNT
+1704 
-1714 AQILM
+1714 
-1719 DKLNKTSTYL
+1719 
-1729 DQAKRDA
+1729 
-1736 EAGLEIDVERL
+1736 DVEYNYQTFRKEVGSSQL
-1747 QQEYEYALQL
+1747 YE
-1757 RNELEKFKGERK
+1757 ELFPNASETENAV
-1769 RRDFWTD
+1769 
-1776 DIFTPD
+1776 
-1782 FTTWDANIEQYGVWM
+1782 DA
-1797 QEISSDTQVY
+1797 
-1807 NESIKEATEDTSQF
+1807 F
-1821 VDATEHLGD
+1821 VDAQDRALAHHSSG
-1830 NADTFTNKASQFASA
+1830 
-1845 SKHFGDNVDA
+1845 SKHFGEEY
-1855 FTEGSSHFVSA
+1855 TENYV
-1866 AKHFGESS
+1866 
-1874 EDAISDVQ
+1874 
-1882 TKYGSFFGHEFVDS
+1882 
-1896 YSDGLSDD
+1896 DGLTND
-1904 YSIGVI
+1904 YSVEIV
-1910 EEGTEDLMFRQSDI
+1910 EEGTEELITRQSDMMTD
-1924 ISEAGIHTGTL
+1924 AGIHTGTL
-1935 TASSMADGMTSA
+1935 TANSMADGMTSA

-1969 DNLNAKDP
+1969 DNLNTKEP
-1977 VNLSVD
+1977 VTLSVD

-2028 VNELGNSLSR
+2028 VDKLGDSFSR
-2038 LGDAAS
+2038 LGDAAA
-2044 SYGIDF
+2044 SYGIDI
-2050 SKYIPK
+2050 SKLPT
-2056 LGGLMGASEDVYMSA
+2056 LGKLMGASEDVYTSA
-2071 EEWQKKGMEKTWGTM
+2071 EEWREKGMEKTWGTM

-2117 EWGND
+2117 EWGTD
-2122 VLGFKGIKE
+2122 VFGFKAIKE
-2131 TAEDVQNELGETLD
+2131 TAEEVQNDLGETLD
-2145 NVTNSLNGVGDAA
+2145 NVTGGLNGVGDAA
-2158 GAASKKTNELADSIK
+2158 GSATKKTNELRDSIK

-2186 GTTGRDVLKNFASQI
+2186 STTGRDVLKNFASQI

-2244 TDSELSLF
+2244 TESELSLF

-2263 KNTVKDIRNSFV
+2263 KNTIKDIHNSFV

-2300 TDGTDKLTKSET
+2300 KDSTDKLTKSET

-2322 KRQKIDDNFIQKYT
+2322 KKQKIDDDFVQKYT
-2336 VEAAYSKETIDIF
+2336 VEAAYSKETLDIF

-2510 DVKLSMTQA
+2510 DMKLSMTQA
-2519 FTDLGLTTMNAFTQ
+2519 FTDLGLATMNAFTQ
-2533 SMNFETVVDKLI
+2533 SMNFETAVDKLI

-2592 KVGRWATNIQKLT
+2592 KVGRWATNIQRLT
-2605 ERGLSEGLVDE
+2605 ERGLSEGLVEE

-2629 AFVRMSDKELKKANA
+2629 AFVRMSDKELKKANS
-2644 IYSSSL
+2644 IYASSL

-2793 FSRGILDGL
+2793 FSRGILEGL